1 VQGKLHGKPMRKSL
15 DIRSWEA
22 AQKMVRDW
30 EARQLGAGLSVKEAL
45 ARFVADGEA
54 RGIGAAQM
62 GKYRLLERELTA
74 QFGNMPV
81 NGISVDELSKYRES
95 WELSGISSQKKV
107 ERLRTFFRFCM
118 DRNWCEKNPASKLS
132 LPMFIRPQ
140 VQPFSDDEMG
150 KILESVERYPDR
162 PPGRRNEVRAF
173 VSVIRSSG
181 LRLGTW

>member
-1 VQGKLHGKPMRKSL
+1 MIFPNRISSSTSCS
-15 DIRSWEA
+15 IWPPETSPPSSS
-22 AQKMVRDW
+22 RDVLRHRLQSCNTSIFW
-30 EARQLGAGLSVKEAL
+30 PY
-45 ARFVADGEA
+45 
-54 RGIGAAQM
+54 